1 MTIVGDGT
9 QRRDFTFVGDVVRA
23 NMLAMMN
30 RDASGVFNIG
40 TGTNHSIN
48 ELAAI
53 IAGKIADG
61 HACPTRTWLRLEV
74 HPTADG

>member
-30 RDASGVFNIG
+30 REATGVYQRRNG
-40 TGTNHSIN
+40 Y
-48 ELAAI
+48 ELQ
-53 IAGKIADG
+53 
-61 HACPTRTWLRLEV
+61 HQ
-74 HPTADG
+74 